1 MALFNCMI
9 NNTELKTAWK
19 EIFVYTR
26 VYVSELK
33 NTTEISSQV
42 AFQQN
47 QIHCCYLPIRKRNN
61 CLWAMSFG
69 QFC

>member
-26 VYVSELK
+26 VYISEL
-33 NTTEISSQV
+33 
-42 AFQQN
+42 
-47 QIHCCYLPIRKRNN
+47 
-61 CLWAMSFG
+61 
-69 QFC
+69 